1 MSNQEV
7 RKGEELPAVK
17 LKQFLQENHLIEN
30 HFVENQES
38 IEKVYASR

>member
-17 LKQFLQENHLIEN
+17 LKQFLQENSNKPTRVIKILTFIILG
-30 HFVENQES
+30 V
-38 IEKVYASR
+38 